1 MSIPITP
8 WSAFF
13 ITLYTQAMLQAR
25 FSIALPKV
33 TTEDDLNKGESSS
46 KEENEDKFI

>member
-1 MSIPITP
+1 MPIPITP

-13 ITLYTQAMLQAR
+13 IILFTQAMLQAH
-25 FSIALPKV
+25 FSIALPKA

-46 KEENEDKFI
+46 KDENEDKFI